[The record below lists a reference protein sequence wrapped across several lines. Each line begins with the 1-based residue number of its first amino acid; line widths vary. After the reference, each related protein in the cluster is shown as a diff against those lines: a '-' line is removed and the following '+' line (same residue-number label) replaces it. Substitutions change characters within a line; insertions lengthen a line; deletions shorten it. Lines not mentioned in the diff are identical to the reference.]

1 MSTKTKRPH
10 RRSPNAKKYKGF
22 NVEKKYYIVA
32 IVTMILSVVIAFIAL
47 FLNSGKTETEINQGS
62 DNQGV
67 VINGDNNTINQSS
80 QLQPNED
87 NSNTNSDPLNYAPER
102 ILPHTADLMGQQK
115 YNDAITY
122 LNECIQRTDLSEE
135 MKDCCNYNLGLCLL
149 ATGENDNLAVSILS
163 PIAERTERADI
174 YYYLCYA
181 YFRTGRLE
189 DAIAAIECAI
199 ELDNQEDYH
208 TLRDKL
214 IDISS

>member
-1 MSTKTKRPH
+1 
-10 RRSPNAKKYKGF
+10 
-22 NVEKKYYIVA
+22 
-32 IVTMILSVVIAFIAL
+32 MILSVVIAFIAL
-47 FLNSGKTETEINQGS
+47 FFNGEKTETEINQGS
-62 DNQGV
+62 DNQGL
-67 VINGDNNTINQSS
+67 VINGDNNIVNQSS
-80 QLQPNED
+80 RLQPTED
-87 NSNTNSDPLNYAPER
+87 NSNIYIDPLNYAPER

-149 ATGENDNLAVSILS
+149 ATGENDNLAASILS
-163 PIAERTERADI
+163 QIAKRTEKADI
-174 YYYLCYA
+174 YYYLCHA

-208 TLRDKL
+208 ILRDKL